1 MLLDENC
8 IVDTDSIDDLFGKDC
23 GVGAGNDDGVDNG
36 LLPESN
42 IDSDSVIRE
51 SQYGDIAS
59 YLGHC
64 SDDFSDRGGVSRI
77 ERWNELF

>member
-23 GVGAGNDDGVDNG
+23 GVGAGNDDGVDIG

-42 IDSDSVIRE
+42 IDSDSVMRE
-51 SQYGDIAS
+51 SEHSDIAS
-59 YLGHC
+59 YLGYC
-64 SDDFSDRGGVSRI
+64 SDDFSNRRSVSWI
-77 ERWNELF
+77 ERWNEVF